1 MCKGNQ
7 FQAHNEANPSFF
19 GFFILF
25 SVDEGSTLS
34 YRYGNHTLLG

>member
-1 MCKGNQ
+1 MCKGKQ

-34 YRYGNHTLLG
+34 YRYGNRTPLG

>member
-7 FQAHNEANPSFF
+7 FQTYNEANPSFF

-34 YRYGNHTLLG
+34 YRYGNRTPLG